1 MEFFTECYQFFAH
14 FRDASSGSKHNTME
28 EFEELESGAIG
39 LNLEPN
45 DSVEPGDTWDE
56 APIFER
62 PDENYGETW
71 HGEIEYLTAD
81 LKKRKQKLF
90 GDKQVT
96 TQLLWD
102 IVEAKVKDLL
112 IKKEETS
119 NSPREEP
126 PSKKRGITVK

>member
-1 MEFFTECYQFFAH
+1 
-14 FRDASSGSKHNTME
+14 ME